1 MGQGIHNMSPENLVV
16 SEQKNVLKK
25 KKNDGGMSKGQ
36 RSQSKEP
43 LMAKTGTI

>member
-25 KKNDGGMSKGQ
+25 KKMMGVCQ
-36 RSQSKEP
+36 RERRSQSKEP